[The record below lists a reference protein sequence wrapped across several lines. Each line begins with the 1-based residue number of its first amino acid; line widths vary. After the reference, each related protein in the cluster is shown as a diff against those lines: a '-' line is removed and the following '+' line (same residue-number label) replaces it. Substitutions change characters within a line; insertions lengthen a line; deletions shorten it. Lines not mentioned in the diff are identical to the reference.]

1 MTVHGWL
8 QAFKVLFLLLQR
20 VLEKAYRFQR
30 FMKNGLEASYKSRM
44 MVWDAR
50 GYFIHERKM
59 LRSEALSLKW
69 EYQFI
74 RILLIYLINPI
85 GIVNLPSVIHWSMMF
100 LMSNRYFTLK
110 SIRKWGRS
118 TGRVNVEVRLSTSC
132 VLLHLRNRVILQI
145 CFK

>member
-8 QAFKVLFLLLQR
+8 QAFKILFLLLQR
-20 VLEKAYRFQR
+20 VSKKAYKFQR

-50 GYFIHERKM
+50 AYFIHERKM

-85 GIVNLPSVIHWSMMF
+85 DVVNLPSVIHWSMVF
-100 LMSNRYFTLK
+100 WWVIDTLLSK
-110 SIRKWGRS
+110 ESESGGQKYREGKC
-118 TGRVNVEVRLSTSC
+118 EVRLSTSW

-145 CFK
+145 CFI